1 MTTLSQEAL
10 FEYVLR
16 MGDNSL
22 VLGHRLSE
30 WCGHGPEL
38 EEDIALTNIA
48 LDLIGQARLLL
59 SYAGEI
65 EGKGRSEDDLAYL
78 RDELDYKN
86 LLIVERPNQDYA
98 YTTVRQFLYDA
109 FNFEVYSRLVES
121 KDEHLASIAA
131 KALKEITYHRRHSA
145 QWMIRLGDGT
155 ELSHEKVQH
164 ALDDMWMYTGE
175 MFVMDGVDEVM
186 LEAGVGVD
194 LAAIKSQWDEHVN
207 AVLQEATLTRPEDGW
222 MQGGGKSGR
231 HSEHL
236 GYMLAD
242 LQYLQRSHPG
252 ATW

>member
-1 MTTLSQEAL
+1 MTTPDQEAL
-10 FEYVLR
+10 FQYVLR
-16 MGDNSL
+16 IADNNL

-59 SYAGEI
+59 SYAGEV

-78 RDELDYKN
+78 REGLDYKN
-86 LLIVERPNQDYA
+86 LLIVEQPNQDYA
-98 YTTVRQFLYDA
+98 YTIVRQFLYDG
-109 FNFEVYSRLVES
+109 FNFELYSTLTES

-131 KALKEITYHRRHSA
+131 KALKETSYHRRHSA

-155 ELSHEKVQH
+155 ELSHEKVQT
-164 ALDDMWMYTGE
+164 ALNDMWMYSGE
-175 MFVMDGVDEVM
+175 MFDMDEVDEAM
-186 LEAGVGVD
+186 LD
-194 LAAIKSQWDEHVN
+194 AAIGTDLKALKPKWDEHVD
-207 AVLQEATLTRPEDGW
+207 AVLKEATLERPQDAW
-222 MQGGGKSGR
+222 MMGGGKAGR

-236 GYMLAD
+236 GFILAD
-242 LQYLQRSHPG
+242 LQYLRRSHPG